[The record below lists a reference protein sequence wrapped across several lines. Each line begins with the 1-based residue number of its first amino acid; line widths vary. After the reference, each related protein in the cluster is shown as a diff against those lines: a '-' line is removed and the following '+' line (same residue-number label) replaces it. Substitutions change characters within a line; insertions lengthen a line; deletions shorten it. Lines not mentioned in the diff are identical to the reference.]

1 MMGIVFTLLLA
12 FSIVFFILIYHKYH
26 NGKLII
32 RLLLFLL
39 PSFVKRSKKKKREI
53 LKLRCHTPD
62 KSLSIIRNIGFIT
75 IDILIAYAL
84 LSNYILF
91 AAVMTG
97 SMTGTVDK
105 GDLIFMTSA
114 GDVEVGD
121 IIMFIA
127 PSVPYPVTHRIF
139 DINSR
144 GIITKGDFRNS
155 IDNWVIQEGGIQ
167 AKAVLIFGKPIVIPY
182 VGNYFIVGDEFSA
195 SRSVGEYGDEYQVTK
210 NFMNMIKSYG
220 LVIFMVV
227 LSYVLVDILRGN

>member
-1 MMGIVFTLLLA
+1 MDFGFALLLV
-12 FSIVFFILIYHKYH
+12 FFIVIFILIYHKYH
-26 NGKLII
+26 NGKFII

-39 PSFVKRSKKKKREI
+39 PSFVRRSKKKKSEI
-53 LKLRCHTPD
+53 LKSRCHTPD
-62 KSLSIIRNIGFIT
+62 KSLSIIGNIGFIT

-155 IDNWVIQEGGIQ
+155 IDNWVIQEGDIQ